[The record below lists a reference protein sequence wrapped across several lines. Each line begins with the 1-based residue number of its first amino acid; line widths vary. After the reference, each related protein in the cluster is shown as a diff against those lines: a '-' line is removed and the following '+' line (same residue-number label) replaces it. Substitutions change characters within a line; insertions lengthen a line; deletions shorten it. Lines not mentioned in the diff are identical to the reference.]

1 MMAAYFIVRCKY
13 YDLDDYK
20 KYAKAAADAV
30 KHFGGRFLV
39 TGKGDQIQK
48 ESGEY
53 PKTVIVEFETME
65 VANACYE
72 CEVYQEALSYIE
84 HSADRDFVIAQGL
97 ELT

>member
-1 MMAAYFIVRCKY
+1 MAAYFIVRCKY
-13 YDLDDYK
+13 HDTDDYK

-65 VANACYE
+65 IAKECYE
-72 CEVYQEALSYIE
+72 CKIYQEALSYIE
-84 HSADRDFVIAQGL
+84 HSAARDFVIAQGL
-97 ELT
+97 DPS